1 LFRSYHFDIEFRIF
15 GFQHIGEQ
23 LYNFRQVA
31 IDDVRES
38 HEEQPDNP
46 EHHSSAGLV
55 EVTRMLYVIHGV
67 DKPRSPVR
75 ARLAEAHQSYL
86 TTSGLGIVGSGP
98 LMDDAGESVIGTV
111 IIVDCA
117 DRGEIVRIMANEPFN
132 RAGLYES
139 LHITRWEGRQQSDGE
154 QYSTTVPTETGAPL
168 VRPRNGDPVPGLDV
182 PLMRGGHWRLADQAP
197 EAFTLILIFTGVH
210 CSFCKPEVE
219 ELARRRAE
227 FTRLGIETIAV
238 SMDDAERAERM
249 LLEWEIGDL
258 PVGFGMTEAQAR
270 SWGLY
275 VSRRVKPVE
284 PEIFAEPG
292 LFLVRPD
299 GTLYAAFQST
309 SPWLRP
315 DLSILLRGI
324 KLAMDRGTP
333 PRGEA

>member
-1 LFRSYHFDIEFRIF
+1 MSQSYHFDIEIRIF
-15 GFQHIGEQ
+15 GFQYVGEQ
-23 LYNFRQVA
+23 LYTLWQVA
-31 IDDVRES
+31 IDDVREP

-46 EHHSSAGLV
+46 EHRGRAGLV

-67 DKPRSPVR
+67 DKPRSSVR
-75 ARLAEAHQSYL
+75 DRLTEAHQSYL
-86 TTSGLGIVGSGP
+86 ATSGLGIVGSGP

-111 IIVDCA
+111 IIADCA
-117 DRGEIVRIMANEPFN
+117 DRAEIARIMANEPFN

-139 LHITRWEGRQQSDGE
+139 LHITRWEGREQSDGE
-154 QYSTTVPTETGAPL
+154 RVSTMVPAETGAPL
-168 VRPRNGDPVPGLDV
+168 VRPRNGDPAPDLDV
-182 PLMRGGHWRLADQAP
+182 SLVHGGRWRLDDQAP
-197 EAFTLILIFTGVH
+197 EVFTLVLIFTGVH

-219 ELARRRAE
+219 QLARRRTE
-227 FTRLGIETIAV
+227 FAMLGIETIAV
-238 SMDDAERAERM
+238 SMDDAGRAERM

-258 PVGFGMTEAQAR
+258 PVGFGLTEAQAR

-284 PEIFAEPG
+284 PETFAEPG

-315 DLSILLRGI
+315 DMSILLRGI